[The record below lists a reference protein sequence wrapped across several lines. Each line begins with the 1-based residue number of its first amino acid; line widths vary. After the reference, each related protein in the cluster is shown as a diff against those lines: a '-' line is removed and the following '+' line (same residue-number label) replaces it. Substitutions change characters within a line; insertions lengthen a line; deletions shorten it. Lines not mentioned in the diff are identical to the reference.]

1 MNLGNLDMA
10 QAMQVRIAT
19 TSSGHN
25 AALMACSQRW
35 LEAIKMLKELRG
47 PGKGLEVEL
56 TSLFSLL
63 RGGFGKSISGFD
75 LWSP

>member
-10 QAMQVRIAT
+10 QAMQARIAT

-35 LEAIKMLKELRG
+35 LEAVKMLKELRG
-47 PGKGLEVEL
+47 PGGLEVEL
-56 TSLFSLL
+56 TSLFSLFW
-63 RGGFGKSISGFD
+63 RWF
-75 LWSP
+75 